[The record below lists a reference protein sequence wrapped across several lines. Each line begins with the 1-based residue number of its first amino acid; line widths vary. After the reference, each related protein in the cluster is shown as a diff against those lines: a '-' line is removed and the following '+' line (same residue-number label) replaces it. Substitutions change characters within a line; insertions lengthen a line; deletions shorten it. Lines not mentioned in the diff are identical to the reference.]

1 VAELVPVELGGP
13 GLVLQLGVADV
24 AVVLTEEMKLTKIT
38 EMVERLTIKFE
49 NKIDGI

>member
-24 AVVLTEEMKLTKIT
+24 AVVLTEKMKLKN
-38 EMVERLTIKFE
+38 LQKWC
-49 NKIDGI
+49 ND

>member
-24 AVVLTEEMKLTKIT
+24 AVVLTEKMKLKICRNGVT
-38 EMVERLTIKFE
+38 
-49 NKIDGI
+49 IDGEIRK